1 LKGHVYADKTD
12 SSSAVPGLGVDFGSG
27 GGDVYGSGETD
38 GNGDFAFT
46 LTADGRGAKIG
57 TFYLWLADGSG
68 NRISDMA
75 GPIDINGKPADAP
88 DTCWAGWA
96 FFTKNY

>member
-1 LKGHVYADKTD
+1 MGGA
-12 SSSAVPGLGVDFGSG
+12 
-27 GGDVYGSGETD
+27 GGDLYGVPYISD

-46 LTADGRGAKIG
+46 LTADGRGPKIG
-57 TFYLWLADGSG
+57 TFYVWLTDGSG
-68 NRISDMA
+68 NRTSDMA

-88 DTCWAGWA
+88 DTCWAGCA